1 MHCGNAKTQAI
12 KLSSILNQFSQSVWR
27 CREHEILEFCV
38 KYIET
43 RLWQFVVTEQNSIK
57 SLLLYS
63 ILKIDTTD
71 EVSSKSN
78 CYTFVKTRIIKICL
92 NSMNK
97 IQLSQTNISI
107 HSLTNLDTKCIIVS
121 RTDYLCEIAF
131 QLNGA
136 PRGCNVFFT
145 KKGNII

>member
-1 MHCGNAKTQAI
+1 M
-12 KLSSILNQFSQSVWR
+12 
-27 CREHEILEFCV
+27 
-38 KYIET
+38 
-43 RLWQFVVTEQNSIK
+43 WQFVVTEQNSIK

-63 ILKIDTTD
+63 ILKIGTTD

-78 CYTFVKTRIIKICL
+78 CYTFVKTRIMKICL
-92 NSMNK
+92 NSMNE

-121 RTDYLCEIAF
+121 LTDYLFEVAF

-136 PRGCNVFFT
+136 PRGCNVIFT
-145 KKGNII
+145 KKGNIV